1 MKLLSL
7 MTIPLTMI
15 ACSTSD
21 VPPHD
26 QAPVRVRVHEIV
38 SEHVPTR
45 HVYSGT
51 IEGIRRV
58 NLSTKIMGPI
68 IDMTVTEGSRVSQGQ
83 LLVRIKSDDI
93 SAKRAQVKAN
103 LIEAQAALS
112 NVETNYRRI
121 KSLYENKTATQ
132 KEMDDVET
140 GYRMAQA
147 RVKAVEEMEKEVADV
162 AGFGDLV
169 SPINGSVVKKMLEPG
184 DMAVPGMPIL
194 IIEDIS
200 RVRAAIQVPES
211 EIFLFHKGR
220 RVTVKI
226 DALDDVKWTGTVD
239 EVNAGANPMSRQ
251 FDVKILLDKQQSQIQ
266 PGLFAEVIVEDES
279 TQGVLVDESMIHRR
293 GQLDG
298 IYVVSPANEAL
309 LRWVKTGQRVDRRI
323 EVLSGLAPGE
333 QVIVESSTRLRD
345 GLKVEVAR

>member
-1 MKLLSL
+1 MKLAYLL
-7 MTIPLTMI
+7 FLTAI
-15 ACSTSD
+15 LTACGNPEATQRD
-21 VPPHD
+21 T
-26 QAPVRVRVHEIV
+26 APASVRVQEILSERV
-38 SEHVPTR
+38 PAR
-45 HVYSGT
+45 LVYSGN

-68 IDMTVTEGSRVSQGQ
+68 VDIPVTEGSRVSQGQ

-112 NVETNYRRI
+112 NVEINYHRV
-121 KSLYENKTATQ
+121 KSLFDNRTATQ
-132 KEMDDVET
+132 KEMDDVEMA
-140 GYRMAQA
+140 YRMAQA
-147 RVKAVEEMEKEVADV
+147 RVKAVEEMEKEVADI

-194 IIEDIS
+194 VIEDLS

-211 EIFLFHKGR
+211 EIVYFQKGR
-220 RVTVKI
+220 RVRV
-226 DALDDVKWTGTVD
+226 DAGNLTLTGTVD

-251 FDVKILLDKQQSQIQ
+251 FDVKILIDPQKHRLQS
-266 PGLFAEVIVEDES
+266 GLFAQVILDEVLADGVIIDES
-279 TQGVLVDESMIHRR
+279 AIHRR

-298 IYVVSPANEAL
+298 VFVVSHNNEAL
-309 LRWVKTGQRVDRRI
+309 LRWIKTGQRIDRRI
-323 EVLSGLAPGE
+323 EVLAGLVPGE
-333 QVIVESSTRLRD
+333 RVIVESSVRLRD